1 MITKE
6 SGRRRP
12 LRGHEIYERRSI
24 CLACAGWLR
33 IAQVAS
39 TPPAVPPPLP
49 PQPTAT
55 AVPPSIQHAVQHDLS
70 PIVRG
75 MRGPTDAAERLV
87 WGWHRLLSR
96 KICTVRFLASRQ
108 QADERHMQLSA
119 MQVCSVSWIAEE

>member
-55 AVPPSIQHAVQHDLS
+55 AVPPSIHHAVQHDLS

-75 MRGPTDAAERLV
+75 MRGPTDAAERL
-87 WGWHRLLSR
+87 GGGGGSGRGGGGGRHRGSGGGRGLR
-96 KICTVRFLASRQ
+96 
-108 QADERHMQLSA
+108 
-119 MQVCSVSWIAEE
+119 